1 MLAMRLLT
9 ASFWLLLSAVG
20 PVPAILAQTATPEKG
35 PATPAPQAAPAAT
48 PSAMEAAARKQ
59 REATLAAMQASID
72 KQRAALGGGSGNAPR
87 SFFNLP
93 PLPPAENK
101 PVWPDG
107 GLANRVAY
115 LDCDPLPE
123 AQVAPIFLEAAQRE
137 GLEPGLL
144 SAVIKQESGF
154 RPCAISQKGAQGLM
168 QLMPETVDQLG
179 IKDPFDVKQN
189 IDGGAKFL
197 KELIT
202 RYSGD
207 LSLALGAYNAGAGK
221 VDAAGGAIP
230 PIAETEAYVKEIL
243 SNMKAQHAQ
252 PNPPQL
258 AKP

>member
-1 MLAMRLLT
+1 MKLLT
-9 ASFWLLLSAVG
+9 AAFCLVAAG
-20 PVPAILAQTATPEKG
+20 LAQTAAVDPAKPKVAATVTPS
-35 PATPAPQAAPAAT
+35 AAPAT
-48 PSAMEAAARKQ
+48 MEAAARKQ
-59 REATLAAMQASID
+59 REATFAAMQASID
-72 KQRAALGGGSGNAPR
+72 KQRASVAGSSGNAPR
-87 SFFNLP
+87 SFFDLP
-93 PLPPAENK
+93 PLPPAENT

-107 GLANRVAY
+107 GLPNRVAY

-123 AQVAPIFLEAAQRE
+123 SQIASIFQEAAQRE
-137 GLEPGLL
+137 GLEPALI

-168 QLMPETVDQLG
+168 QLMPATVEQLG

-230 PIAETEAYVKEIL
+230 PIAETEAYVKAIL
-243 SNMKAQHAQ
+243 SSLKAA
-252 PNPPQL
+252 PTPPQL

>member
-1 MLAMRLLT
+1 MKLFPA
-9 ASFWLLLSAVG
+9 FWLTVVAAAASQAVSTQPAQTKP
-20 PVPAILAQTATPEKG
+20 PVPAETTAPVVKATPV
-35 PATPAPQAAPAAT
+35 AT

-59 REATLAAMQASID
+59 RDATKAAMQASID
-72 KQRAALGGGSGNAPR
+72 KQRAALSGSSGSAPR
-87 SFFNLP
+87 SFFDLP
-93 PLPPAENK
+93 PLPPADNT

-107 GLANRVAY
+107 GLPNRVAY

-123 AQVAPIFLEAAQRE
+123 AQIAPVFLEAAQRE
-137 GLEPGLL
+137 GLEPALL

-168 QLMPETVDQLG
+168 QLMPETAEQLG

-221 VDAAGGAIP
+221 VDAAGGAVP
-230 PIAETEAYVKEIL
+230 PIAETENYVKEIL
-243 SNMKAQHAQ
+243 NNMKAA
-252 PNPPQL
+252 PAMPAL

>member
-1 MLAMRLLT
+1 
-9 ASFWLLLSAVG
+9 
-20 PVPAILAQTATPEKG
+20 
-35 PATPAPQAAPAAT
+35 
-48 PSAMEAAARKQ
+48 MEAAARKQ
-59 REATLAAMQASID
+59 REATFAAMQASID
-72 KQRAALGGGSGNAPR
+72 KQRASVAGSSGNAPR
-87 SFFNLP
+87 SFFDLP
-93 PLPPAENK
+93 PLPPAENT

-107 GLANRVAY
+107 GLPNRVAY

-123 AQVAPIFLEAAQRE
+123 SQIASIFQEAAQRE
-137 GLEPGLL
+137 GLEPALI

-168 QLMPETVDQLG
+168 QLMPATVEQLG

-230 PIAETEAYVKEIL
+230 PIAETEAYVKAIL
-243 SNMKAQHAQ
+243 SSLKAA
-252 PNPPQL
+252 PTPPQL